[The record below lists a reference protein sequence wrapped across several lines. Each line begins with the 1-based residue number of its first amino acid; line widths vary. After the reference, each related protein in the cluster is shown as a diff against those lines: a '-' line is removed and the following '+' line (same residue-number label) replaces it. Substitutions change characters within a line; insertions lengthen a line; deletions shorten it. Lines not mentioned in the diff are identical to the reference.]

1 MKISTVLATKGAA
14 VFTVRADATLN
25 RAVTL
30 LVEHNIGAL
39 VVMNEQA
46 KLTGIISERD
56 VVRALARGENALVQR
71 VGDVMTAAVIVASP
85 QDDLRSVMNTMTQ
98 KRIRHLPV
106 LEQGQLVGI
115 VSIGDMVKAQ
125 LDEYEGTIDTLQT
138 QLTKG

>member
-1 MKISTVLATKGAA
+1 M
-14 VFTVRADATLN
+14 
-25 RAVTL
+25 
-30 LVEHNIGAL
+30 
-39 VVMNEQA
+39 
-46 KLTGIISERD
+46 
-56 VVRALARGENALVQR
+56 RALAGGENALAQR

-106 LEQGQLVGI
+106 LEQDQLVGI

>member
-14 VFTVRADATLN
+14 VFTVRADATLS

-46 KLTGIISERD
+46 RLTGIISERD
-56 VVRALARGENALVQR
+56 VVRALARGENALAQR

>member
-14 VFTVRADATLN
+14 VFTVRADATLS

>member
-1 MKISTVLATKGAA
+1 MKISTVLATKGAT
-14 VFTVRADATLN
+14 VFTVRADATLS

-30 LVEHNIGAL
+30 LVQHNIGAL

-56 VVRALARGENALVQR
+56 VVRALARGENALAQR

-125 LDEYEGTIDTLQT
+125 LDEYEGRIDTLQT

>member
-1 MKISTVLATKGAA
+1 MKISTVLATKGAT
-14 VFTVRADATLN
+14 VFTVRADATLS

-46 KLTGIISERD
+46 RLTGIISERD
-56 VVRALARGENALVQR
+56 VVRALAGGENALAQR

-106 LEQGQLVGI
+106 LEQDQLVGI

>member
-1 MKISTVLATKGAA
+1 MKISTVLATKGAT
-14 VFTVRADATLN
+14 VFTVRADATLSQ
-25 RAVTL
+25 AVTL
-30 LVEHNIGAL
+30 LVQHNIGAL

-46 KLTGIISERD
+46 RLTGIISERD
-56 VVRALARGENALVQR
+56 VVRALARGENALAQR
-71 VGDVMTAAVIVASP
+71 VGDVMTAAVIAASP

-125 LDEYEGTIDTLQT
+125 LDEYEGRIDTLQT